1 MQAIGLV
8 GSLVSLVCL
17 ILVLVKMYPLE
28 GVGKTILGF
37 ICALYAF
44 IWGWQNQAKLGIKNI
59 MMIWTGAIVVSIIG
73 NLAGGS

>member
-1 MQAIGLV
+1 MQALALL

-17 ILVLVKMYPLE
+17 ILVLVKMYPIE

-37 ICALYAF
+37 ICGLYAF

-59 MMIWTGAIVVSIIG
+59 MMIWSAALVLIIIG
-73 NLAGGS
+73 NIAGSS